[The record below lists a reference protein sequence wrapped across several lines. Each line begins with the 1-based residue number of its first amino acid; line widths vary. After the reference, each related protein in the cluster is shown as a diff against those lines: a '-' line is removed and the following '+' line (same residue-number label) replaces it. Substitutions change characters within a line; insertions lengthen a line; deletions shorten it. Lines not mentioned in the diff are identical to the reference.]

1 MGWMGWSEDQA
12 LRSDVNAIR
21 VAYEGR
27 CDMLKAIF
35 GGEDDDD
42 QPRTG
47 DKSGPPM
54 TTALFD
60 AMFGG

>member
-1 MGWMGWSEDQA
+1 MGWMGWSEEQA
-12 LRSDVNAIR
+12 LRSDVNAIQ

-35 GGEDDDD
+35 GGEDDDE
-42 QPRTG
+42 PRTG
-47 DKSGPPM
+47 DKAGPPM
-54 TTALFD
+54 TPELFD